1 MHRPL
6 FPEKS
11 GGNRFMPEGPSDA
24 AWSSEKR
31 GGGNYVR
38 LSPATSSL
46 FALSSF
52 LEKLLLKAFDT

>member
-31 GGGNYVR
+31 GGGELR
-38 LSPATSSL
+38 APLSGHFVS
-46 FALSSF
+46 FRSF
-52 LEKLLLKAFDT
+52 LVSRETFIEGF